1 MKKFTFKEGSN
12 PNYIATIT
20 KVGEIHPIEGADK
33 ICRTVVNG
41 FDIVVGKDTKE
52 GDIVVYVPVE
62 TAICDKFLSANNLY
76 EIGEW
81 ERNANAAE
89 VGVLLAKV
97 EELKNEGKHDE
108 AENVYKEAKALV
120 GYFNARNRVR
130 IVTLKGIPSNGFVAS
145 VQSLVKYD
153 SELANVDWESLVG
166 TQFNYI
172 DDEEFCH
179 KYVPVIK
186 EHSEKNTQKH
196 FNKRMKK
203 VKKFDR
209 LIDDQFVFHYDTVR
223 VDATNFKKSL
233 KPDDVVTLTTKVHG
247 TSIILAN
254 VLVNRKLSLW
264 EKIKKLFGAKIQLTE
279 YGNVYSSRNTIKNRY
294 VNEGPI
300 HDFYGV
306 DIWGCVNR
314 DFAPY
319 LGDGMTVYGEVA
331 GYLEGSDKMI
341 QKDHDYGC
349 KPGQWK
355 FMPYRITETDE
366 HGNKK
371 EWNVAEV
378 DAWTRNL
385 VAEHPEL
392 ADKELVPVY
401 MPMVR
406 DRDVI
411 KESHAKAAALIE
423 SYLDSGRNVVYL
435 TLGDS
440 TIYCT
445 FSYIQHIL
453 ETDGYDVELVSGIPS
468 FCAAAARLGTSLTE
482 WNESLHVMPALH
494 NAHERALEWPGN
506 YVLMKSASRMPDVK
520 KMLSASG
527 YDVIAA
533 ENCSMENEK
542 LYRSVDEIPDDAG
555 YFTLIIAR
563 EKKESS
569 I

>member
-20 KVGEIHPIEGADK
+20 KVGEIRPIEGADK

-41 FDIVVGKDTKE
+41 FDIVVGKNTKE

-97 EELKNEGKHDE
+97 VELKNEGKYDE
-108 AENVYKEAKALV
+108 AENVYKDAKALV
-120 GYFNARNRVR
+120 GYFNSRNRVR

-172 DDEEFCH
+172 GDEEFCH
-179 KYVPVIK
+179 KYVPPIK
-186 EHSEKNTQKH
+186 EQGEKNNQKH

-209 LIDDQFVFHYDTVR
+209 LVDNQFVFHYDTVR

-254 VLVNRKLSLW
+254 ILVNRKISLW
-264 EKIKKLFGAKIQLTE
+264 EKIKKLFGVKVQLTE

-314 DFAPY
+314 DFSPY
-319 LGDGMTVYGEVA
+319 LSKGMTVYGEVA

-355 FMPYRITETDE
+355 FMPYRITETDVY
-366 HGNKK
+366 GNKK

-378 DAWTRNL
+378 DAWTKNL

-392 ADKELVPVY
+392 ADKVLFLDILYHGKFSNLYEDIPVDENWHDNVLERMKNDTNFY
-401 MPMVR
+401 MEMKEPMCHLYEAEANAA
-406 DRDVI
+406 
-411 KESHAKAAALIE
+411 KEALEKAKAENQSKKVIAKLEKDYKKWEAKRAPREGFVIRVDNDPKAEAWKVKTNAHLNRE
-423 SYLDSGRNVVYL
+423 A
-435 TLGDS
+435 
-440 TIYCT
+440 
-445 FSYIQHIL
+445 IQHDADEVDI
-453 ETDGYDVELVSGIPS
+453 EE
-468 FCAAAARLGTSLTE
+468 
-482 WNESLHVMPALH
+482 
-494 NAHERALEWPGN
+494 NA
-506 YVLMKSASRMPDVK
+506 
-520 KMLSASG
+520 
-527 YDVIAA
+527 
-533 ENCSMENEK
+533 
-542 LYRSVDEIPDDAG
+542 
-555 YFTLIIAR
+555 
-563 EKKESS
+563 
-569 I
+569 